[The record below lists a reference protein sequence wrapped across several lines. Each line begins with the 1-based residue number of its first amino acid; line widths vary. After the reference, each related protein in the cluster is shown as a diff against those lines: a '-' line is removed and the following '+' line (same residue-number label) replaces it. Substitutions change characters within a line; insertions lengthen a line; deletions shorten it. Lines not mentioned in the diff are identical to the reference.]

1 MKRKQLLLLL
11 ALLMTA
17 ATGAWAQTAMT
28 KGLFSVSETKR
39 VYFSKGNLQ
48 YDGTNWKF
56 AASQWE
62 VLGANGTGANGTA
75 TDYPMD
81 LFTWGNIDSPTY
93 NGTTYYTENAD
104 LSGITDWGS
113 RMGSGWRTLSSAE
126 WLYLFG
132 MEENNTDKSG
142 HARYRKYFRAT
153 VNGVTGIVV
162 LPDDLSGISD
172 IPAESSRGTASN
184 FNGKTYTTDAWSA
197 MESAGCVFLPIA
209 GLRSG
214 ATVFSTRGCYWSST
228 TYNAN
233 HGYYVNFD
241 TSGVSPQN
249 FSNRG
254 YGLSVRLVID
264 QYYLTLAD
272 GTEDAGKWT
281 ATVGTSTNAKTL
293 PVGRLNE
300 GDAVTLTYGG
310 RLKVKSVKAEKKA
323 PAPAIEYNEAS
334 WDGTKVVLTKKTAA
348 SEPTAVAD
356 AQDGA
361 TWDKGWYTVSGNVT
375 ITGNVALTA
384 DTHLILQDG
393 AQLTINGKLTCI
405 SDNSYNLYI
414 YGQEAGDGKL
424 NVSNSSYAFVGPN
437 SSGKTIEIHGGE
449 ITATSTSATGFHS
462 DGIKIYGGKL
472 TATSEAWAGIGFN
485 SGNFDV
491 YGGEVEAKS
500 NGTYGILGNVGTP
513 ILTVYG
519 GKVQATGGAGSD
531 LKAIHAK
538 IKSGTSGIKFYFTN
552 TEGVW
557 GDGVTY
563 STETDAPTKRYA
575 KAE

>member
-1 MKRKQLLLLL
+1 M
-11 ALLMTA
+11 
-17 ATGAWAQTAMT
+17 
-28 KGLFSVSETKR
+28 
-39 VYFSKGNLQ
+39 
-48 YDGTNWKF
+48 
-56 AASQWE
+56 
-62 VLGANGTGANGTA
+62 
-75 TDYPMD
+75 
-81 LFTWGNIDSPTY
+81 
-93 NGTTYYTENAD
+93 
-104 LSGITDWGS
+104 
-113 RMGSGWRTLSSAE
+113 
-126 WLYLFG
+126 
-132 MEENNTDKSG
+132 
-142 HARYRKYFRAT
+142 
-153 VNGVTGIVV
+153 
-162 LPDDLSGISD
+162 
-172 IPAESSRGTASN
+172 
-184 FNGKTYTTDAWSA
+184 
-197 MESAGCVFLPIA
+197 
-209 GLRSG
+209 
-214 ATVFSTRGCYWSST
+214 
-228 TYNAN
+228 
-233 HGYYVNFD
+233 
-241 TSGVSPQN
+241 
-249 FSNRG
+249 
-254 YGLSVRLVID
+254 
-264 QYYLTLAD
+264 
-272 GTEDAGKWT
+272 
-281 ATVGTSTNAKTL
+281 
-293 PVGRLNE
+293 
-300 GDAVTLTYGG
+300 TLTYGG

-393 AQLTINGKLTCI
+393 AQLTINGQLNCGGNI
-405 SDNSYNLYI
+405 GYNLYI

-557 GDGVTY
+557 GDGGTY